1 MTMKKQTFFF
11 LQPVCFP
18 FCFLLKFLR
27 VRVKSYQNSVVF
39 KSSPYLQRSV
49 KSMRLLFIV
58 LLSVAALLGGVPAGF
73 AATVRFAPLPM
84 ENKETVLSRFR
95 PLTEFLARRLH
106 VAVDYVYAEDYA
118 ELLENFR
125 QSKVDIAYLGPLPY
139 VELRDSYAEAEPLV
153 FFKESS
159 QAVTYTCAL
168 VTFPGN
174 DFDIRHGRYQKIALT
189 QPLSTCGYLSTNGL
203 LRKNNNSL
211 EDNHYRYV
219 GKHDEVAL
227 SVIRGEFAAGGL
239 KTAVARKYA
248 HLGLFVLMETP
259 PLPAFALIVNTRTMS
274 PDLIAGIKGVLLELD
289 LTQGAQGQK
298 KPWNDVIGNGVVEAH
313 DRDYQVI
320 RDLLGS
326 TPIQQEGNF

>member
-1 MTMKKQTFFF
+1 M
-11 LQPVCFP
+11 
-18 FCFLLKFLR
+18 
-27 VRVKSYQNSVVF
+27 KSYQKRAVYRARL
-39 KSSPYLQRSV
+39 YLQRGA
-49 KSMRLLFIV
+49 KIMRLLFVV
-58 LLSVAALLGGVPAGF
+58 LLVASTLLGRVPSVF

-95 PLTEFLARRLH
+95 PLTEFLAQRLQI
-106 VAVDYVYAEDYA
+106 DIEYVYADDYA

-125 QSKVDIAYLGPLPY
+125 KSKVDIAYLGPLPY
-139 VELRDSYAEAEPLV
+139 VELRAAYAEAEPLV

-159 QAVTYTCAL
+159 NAVTYTCAL

-174 DFDIRHGRYQKIALT
+174 DFDVRHGRYQKIALT

-203 LRKNNNSL
+203 LRNSNNSL
-211 EDNHYRYV
+211 EDNNYRYV
-219 GKHDEVAL
+219 GTHDEVAL

-259 PLPAFALIVNTRTMS
+259 PLPAFALIVNTRTMP
-274 PDLIAGIKGVLLELD
+274 PDLIAAIKEALLELD
-289 LTQGAQGQK
+289 LTHSGQGQQI
-298 KPWNDVIGNGVVEAH
+298 PWNDVIGNGIVEAH
-313 DRDYQVI
+313 DSDYQVI

-326 TPIQQEGNF
+326 ARIQQKGNF